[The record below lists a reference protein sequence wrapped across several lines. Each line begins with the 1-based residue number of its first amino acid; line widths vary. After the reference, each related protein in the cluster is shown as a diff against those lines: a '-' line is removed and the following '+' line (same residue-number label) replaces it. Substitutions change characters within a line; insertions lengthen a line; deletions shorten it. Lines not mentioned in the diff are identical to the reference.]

1 MPNYLTIT
9 EAQQQLPELS
19 DQLTVEPAIITKD
32 GKPVMIAMSLQQFES
47 LLETVEILSDQELV
61 AQLREGIRQAD
72 VGETISLEQLKA
84 ELGL

>member
-9 EAQQQLPELS
+9 EAQQQPELS
-19 DQLTVEPAIITKD
+19 DKLTVEPAIITKD

-72 VGETISLEQLKA
+72 AGEALNLEQLKI
-84 ELGL
+84 ELGF